1 VIISLVVIIFG
12 SIGVVKAI
20 QYRLEQD
27 RKRLGLPSEEDTP
40 TAGEW
45 MLKFMKKTE
54 TKIFI
59 ESETIDSKGF
69 ESDFMSKSK
78 AKEPLKT
85 NTTSKFD
92 IKMAS
97 NSLDKAMT
105 EEALDDIVELADDIN
120 IEKEIHP
127 QNSNLN
133 EDSFESRLSKLG
145 KRKKEE

>member
-1 VIISLVVIIFG
+1 LW
-12 SIGVVKAI
+12 
-20 QYRLEQD
+20 
-27 RKRLGLPSEEDTP
+27 LPSEEDTP

-45 MLKFMKKTE
+45 MSKFMKKTE